1 MEASEAKFEDRFVPV
16 TNTKEIADP
25 VVYQLVRVDGDG
37 RLVPATQDEIMA
49 VEDLLVDDK
58 CEPKLVPDTRQ
69 TSESCRTEG
78 YLLERNPFQVPEGKL
93 ESEIPEVGAEK
104 SNVLVDPVP
113 DLGQMEAP
121 EKVAVHGLAR
131 CSELSNIDLSV
142 RTEVSS
148 NSQDAPSE
156 DTPSTSAAGSSWKPD
171 FSKLEGK
178 ICLDNLTVKELQ
190 ETFKATFGRETSVK
204 DKQWLK
210 RRITMGLTNS
220 CDFSCTTFII
230 RDNVVVTKGE
240 EQICHHVK
248 SRISAHSEDGVA
260 NSDSR
265 ESLGDHDNRINDDAD
280 FSGADVSSSAFE
292 SCNVTKDLYTEQ
304 RTAKRARKP
313 TKRYIEE
320 LSEIESRE
328 SSEKLASPDKISRY
342 RFPCPETHMRP
353 TKNVRSNVRPLVTRQ
368 DSLGGSGVQIP
379 FVSRIRRSRPRVN
392 FMPLLEFQPSG
403 MDMATG
409 QVRSGLDVSGPQ
421 EDDKRNNDLIK
432 TSSSPGWTQQPV
444 NRTSHFC
451 CLPLNSVSYCCLWK
465 DEHYTGMKIVE
476 LENDIELNDCSED
489 NSDDNVATI
498 PTQKGGMRRKHHRP
512 WTINEVV
519 KLVEGV
525 ARYGAG
531 RWSEI
536 KQLAFAS
543 CPYRTSVDLKDKWR
557 NLLKASFVQLPAE
570 KGILNS
576 RKQASVPIPAPIL
589 SRVRELA
596 DMQGQIPPILSTG
609 KSSGHSSSG
618 RNVHEARSG
627 FL

>member
-1 MEASEAKFEDRFVPV
+1 MEASEAKIEDRFVPV

-25 VVYQLVRVDGDG
+25 IVYQLVRVDGDG

-58 CEPKLVPDTRQ
+58 CEPKLVPDTGQ
-69 TSESCRTEG
+69 ASESCRTEG
-78 YLLERNPFQVPEGKL
+78 YLLERNPLHVPEGKL
-93 ESEIPEVGAEK
+93 ESENPEVGAEK
-104 SNVLVDPVP
+104 SNVLVGPVP
-113 DLGQMEAP
+113 DLGQIEAP
-121 EKVAVHGLAR
+121 EKVAVPGLAP
-131 CSELSNIDLSV
+131 CSELSNIDPSV
-142 RTEVSS
+142 RTEVCS

-156 DTPSTSAAGSSWKPD
+156 DTPSTSAGGSSWKPD

-178 ICLDNLTVKELQ
+178 ICLDNLTVKELH

-248 SRISAHSEDGVA
+248 SRISAHSEDGVE

-265 ESLGDHDNRINDDAD
+265 ESLGDHDNRINNDAD

-292 SCNVTKDLYTEQ
+292 SCNVTKDLDTEQ

-392 FMPLLEFQPSG
+392 FMPLLELQPSG
-403 MDMATG
+403 MDMATR
-409 QVRSGLDVSGPQ
+409 QVRSGFDVSGPR
-421 EDDKRNNDLIK
+421 EDDKSNNELIK
-432 TSSSPGWTQQPV
+432 TSSSPGWTQQPLIAA
-444 NRTSHFC
+444 C
-451 CLPLNSVSYCCLWK
+451 EK
-465 DEHYTGMKIVE
+465 DEHYSGMKIDE
-476 LENDIELNDCSED
+476 LENDVELNDCSED

-536 KQLAFAS
+536 KRLAFAS

-596 DMQGQIPPILSTG
+596 DMQGQIPPILATG

-618 RNVHEARSG
+618 RSVHEARSG

>member
-1 MEASEAKFEDRFVPV
+1 MEASEAKIEDSVLPV
-16 TNTKEIADP
+16 TNTIKALEKEIAHP
-25 VVYQLVRVDGDG
+25 IVYQLVRVDGDG
-37 RLVPATQDEIMA
+37 RLVPATQDEIMV
-49 VEDLLVDDK
+49 VEDLLEDDK

-69 TSESCRTEG
+69 ISESCITEG
-78 YLLERNPFQVPEGKL
+78 FLLERNSLQVPE
-93 ESEIPEVGAEK
+93 EK

-113 DLGQMEAP
+113 DLGKIDAP
-121 EKVAVHGLAR
+121 EKVVVPF
-131 CSELSNIDLSV
+131 SELSGIDQSV
-142 RTEVSS
+142 RTDVCSH
-148 NSQDAPSE
+148 SQDAPNE

-178 ICLDNLTVKELQ
+178 ICLDDLTVKELQ

-230 RDNVVVTKGE
+230 RDNVVVKKGE
-240 EQICHHVK
+240 EQICNRVK
-248 SRISAHSEDGVA
+248 SRISADSEDGVA
-260 NSDSR
+260 ISDSR
-265 ESLGDHDNRINDDAD
+265 GSLGDHDNRINDDAD
-280 FSGADVSSSAFE
+280 LSGADVSSSAFE

-304 RTAKRARKP
+304 ITAKRARKP

-328 SSEKLASPDKISRY
+328 TSEKLASPDKISRY
-342 RFPCPETHMRP
+342 RFACPETHMRP
-353 TKNVRSNVRPLVTRQ
+353 TNNMRLNARPLVTRQ

-379 FVSRIRRSRPRVN
+379 FVSRIRRSRPREN
-392 FMPLLEFQPSG
+392 FMPLLKLQPSG
-403 MDMATG
+403 MDIATR
-409 QVRSGLDVSGPQ
+409 QVRSAFDVSGPQ
-421 EDDKRNNDLIK
+421 DDDKRNNDLIK
-432 TSSSPGWTQQPV
+432 PRSSPGWTQQP
-444 NRTSHFC
+444 
-451 CLPLNSVSYCCLWK
+451 
-465 DEHYTGMKIVE
+465 DEHYSGMKIVE
-476 LENDIELNDCSED
+476 LENDVELNDCSED
-489 NSDDNVATI
+489 NSDDNVVTV
-498 PTQKGGMRRKHHRP
+498 PTQKGGTRRKHHRP

-536 KQLAFAS
+536 KRVAFAS

-596 DMQGQIPPILSTG
+596 DMQGQVPPVLSTC
-609 KSSGHSSSG
+609 KSSGHSSSD
-618 RNVHEARSG
+618 RRVHEARSG

>member
-1 MEASEAKFEDRFVPV
+1 MEASESKIEDSVV
-16 TNTKEIADP
+16 QVSNTTRALEKEIAHP
-25 VVYQLVRVDGDG
+25 IVYQLVRVDGNG
-37 RLVPATQDEIMA
+37 RLVPATQDEIMV
-49 VEDLLVDDK
+49 VEDLLEDDK

-69 TSESCRTEG
+69 ISESCITEG
-78 YLLERNPFQVPEGKL
+78 YLLEGNSFQL
-93 ESEIPEVGAEK
+93 SEEK
-104 SNVLVDPVP
+104 SNVSADPVP
-113 DLGQMEAP
+113 DLQKIDAP
-121 EKVAVHGLAR
+121 RKVGVHGSIPF
-131 CSELSNIDLSV
+131 SEFINVDQSV
-142 RTEVSS
+142 RSDVCSH
-148 NSQDAPSE
+148 SQ

-178 ICLDNLTVKELQ
+178 ICLDDLTVKELQ

-230 RDNVVVTKGE
+230 RDNVVMKKGG
-240 EQICHHVK
+240 EQKCHHAK
-248 SRISAHSEDGVA
+248 SRISVDSEDGVA

-265 ESLGDHDNRINDDAD
+265 GSLGYNDNRINDAAVP
-280 FSGADVSSSAFE
+280 SGADVSSSAFE
-292 SCNVTKDLYTEQ
+292 SCNVTKDNTEQ
-304 RTAKRARKP
+304 IIAKRARKP

-328 SSEKLASPDKISRY
+328 ISEKLASPDKISRY
-342 RFPCPETHMRP
+342 QFACPETHMRP
-353 TKNVRSNVRPLVTRQ
+353 TKSVKSNARPLVTRQ
-368 DSLGGSGVQIP
+368 DSLGGCGVQIP
-379 FVSRIRRSRPRVN
+379 VVSRIRRSRPREN
-392 FMPLLEFQPSG
+392 FMPLLKLQPSG
-403 MDMATG
+403 MDMAAR
-409 QVRSGLDVSGPQ
+409 QVRSALDISGPQ

-432 TSSSPGWTQQPV
+432 TSSSPGWTQQPLV
-444 NRTSHFC
+444 AAC
-451 CLPLNSVSYCCLWK
+451 EK
-465 DEHYTGMKIVE
+465 DEHYSGMKIVE

-489 NSDDNVATI
+489 NSDDNVVTV

-512 WTINEVV
+512 WTITEVV

-525 ARYGAG
+525 ARFGAG

-536 KQLAFAS
+536 KRLAFAT

-596 DMQGQIPPILSTG
+596 DMQGQVSPVLSTC
-609 KSSGHSSSG
+609 KSSGHSTSD

>member
-1 MEASEAKFEDRFVPV
+1 MEASEAKIEDSVPPV
-16 TNTKEIADP
+16 TNSIGALEKEIADP
-25 VVYQLVRVDGDG
+25 IVYQLVRVDRDG
-37 RLVPATQDEIMA
+37 RLVPATQDEIMV
-49 VEDLLVDDK
+49 VEDLLEDDK

-69 TSESCRTEG
+69 ISESCKTGG
-78 YLLERNPFQVPEGKL
+78 YLMEGNSVQV
-93 ESEIPEVGAEK
+93 SEEK
-104 SNVLVDPVP
+104 SNVLVDTVP
-113 DLGQMEAP
+113 DLGKMDAS
-121 EKVAVHGLAR
+121 EKVAFHGLTPF
-131 CSELSNIDLSV
+131 SELSDSDQCV
-142 RTEVSS
+142 RTDVCSH
-148 NSQDAPSE
+148 SQDAPNE
-156 DTPSTSAAGSSWKPD
+156 DTPSTSTGSSWKPD

-230 RDNVVVTKGE
+230 RDNVVAKKGE
-240 EQICHHVK
+240 EQVCHQLK
-248 SRISAHSEDGVA
+248 SSISADSEDGVV

-265 ESLGDHDNRINDDAD
+265 GPLGDHDRIHDDAD
-280 FSGADVSSSAFE
+280 LSGADVSGSAFGT
-292 SCNVTKDLYTEQ
+292 CNDTKDLYTEQ
-304 RTAKRARKP
+304 TTAKRARKP

-320 LSEIESRE
+320 LSGIESRE

-342 RFPCPETHMRP
+342 RFACPETHMRP
-353 TKNVRSNVRPLVTRQ
+353 TKTVRSNARPLVTRQ
-368 DSLGGSGVQIP
+368 YSLGGSGIQIP
-379 FVSRIRRSRPRVN
+379 FVSRIRRSRPREN
-392 FMPLLEFQPSG
+392 FMPLLKPQPCG
-403 MDMATG
+403 MDMETK
-409 QVRSGLDVSGPQ
+409 QVRSAFDVCGTQ

-432 TSSSPGWTQQPV
+432 TSSSPGWTQQPLIA
-444 NRTSHFC
+444 TC
-451 CLPLNSVSYCCLWK
+451 EK
-465 DEHYTGMKIVE
+465 DEHYGGMKIVE
-476 LENDIELNDCSED
+476 LENDIELNDCSEY
-489 NSDDNVATI
+489 NSDDNVVTV
-498 PTQKGGMRRKHHRP
+498 PTQKGGIRRKHHRP

-536 KQLAFAS
+536 KRLAFAS

-576 RKQASVPIPAPIL
+576 RKQATVPIPAPIL

-596 DMQGQIPPILSTG
+596 DMQGQMPPVLSTG
-609 KSSGHSSSG
+609 KSSGHNSSDRS
-618 RNVHEARSG
+618 VHEARFG

>member
-1 MEASEAKFEDRFVPV
+1 MEANEAKIEESVVPV
-16 TNTKEIADP
+16 TDTIGALEKEIADP
-25 VVYQLVRVDGDG
+25 IVYQLVRVDGSG
-37 RLVPATQDEIMA
+37 RLVPATQDEIMV
-49 VEDLLVDDK
+49 VEDFLEDDK
-58 CEPKLVPDTRQ
+58 CEPKHVPDTRHI
-69 TSESCRTEG
+69 SESVKTER

-93 ESEIPEVGAEK
+93 ESEYPEVGAEK

-113 DLGQMEAP
+113 DLGKIEAP
-121 EKVAVHGLAR
+121 EKVAVHGLAP
-131 CSELSNIDLSV
+131 CSEVSNFDLSV
-142 RTEVSS
+142 RTEVGS
-148 NSQDAPSE
+148 NPQDAPNE
-156 DTPSTSAAGSSWKPD
+156 DAPSTSAAGSSLKPD

-190 ETFKATFGRETSVK
+190 ETFKAAFGRETSVK

-230 RDNVVVTKGE
+230 RDNVVVRKGE
-240 EQICHHVK
+240 EQICHRVK
-248 SRISAHSEDGVA
+248 SRISADSEDGVA
-260 NSDSR
+260 KPDSGG
-265 ESLGDHDNRINDDAD
+265 SVGDHDNRINDDAD
-280 FSGADVSSSAFE
+280 FSGADVSSSTFE
-292 SCNVTKDLYTEQ
+292 SCKVTKDLYTEQ

-328 SSEKLASPDKISRY
+328 SSEKLSSPDKTSRY
-342 RFPCPETHMRP
+342 RFACPETHKRP
-353 TKNVRSNVRPLVTRQ
+353 TKNVRSNARPLVTRQ

-379 FVSRIRRSRPRVN
+379 FVSRIRRSRPREN
-392 FMPLLEFQPSG
+392 FMPLLKLQPCG
-403 MDMATG
+403 MDMSTR
-409 QVRSGLDVSGPQ
+409 QVSSAFAVSGRQ
-421 EDDKRNNDLIK
+421 EDDKINNDLIN
-432 TSSSPGWTQQPV
+432 TSSSPGWTQQPLIAA
-444 NRTSHFC
+444 C
-451 CLPLNSVSYCCLWK
+451 EEDK
-465 DEHYTGMKIVE
+465 HYSGMKIAE
-476 LENDIELNDCSED
+476 LENDIELNDCSEN
-489 NSDDNVATI
+489 NSDDNVVTV

-536 KQLAFAS
+536 KRLAFAS

-596 DMQGQIPPILSTG
+596 DMQGQIQPILSTG

-618 RNVHEARSG
+618 RSVHEARSG

>member
-1 MEASEAKFEDRFVPV
+1 MESSEAKIE
-16 TNTKEIADP
+16 EIADP
-25 VVYQLVRVDGDG
+25 IVYQLVRVDGDG
-37 RLVPATQDEIMA
+37 RLVPATQDEIMV
-49 VEDLLVDDK
+49 VEDLLEDDK

-69 TSESCRTEG
+69 ISESCKTEG
-78 YLLERNPFQVPEGKL
+78 YLMERNSVQV
-93 ESEIPEVGAEK
+93 SEEK
-104 SNVLVDPVP
+104 SNVLVDTVP
-113 DLGQMEAP
+113 GLGKIDAS
-121 EKVAVHGLAR
+121 EKVTVHGLAPF
-131 CSELSNIDLSV
+131 SELSDIDQSV
-142 RTEVSS
+142 RTDVCSH
-148 NSQDAPSE
+148 SQDAPNE
-156 DTPSTSAAGSSWKPD
+156 DKPSTSAAGSSWKPD

-220 CDFSCTTFII
+220 CDFSCTTFIV
-230 RDNVVVTKGE
+230 RDNVVVKKGE
-240 EQICHHVK
+240 EQICHQLQ
-248 SRISAHSEDGVA
+248 SRISADSEDGVA

-265 ESLGDHDNRINDDAD
+265 GSLGDHDNRINDDAD
-280 FSGADVSSSAFE
+280 LSGADVSGSAFE

-304 RTAKRARKP
+304 TTAKRARKP

-342 RFPCPETHMRP
+342 RFACPETQMRP
-353 TKNVRSNVRPLVTRQ
+353 TKNVRSNARPLVTRQ
-368 DSLGGSGVQIP
+368 DSLGGSGIQIP
-379 FVSRIRRSRPRVN
+379 FVSRIRRSRPREN
-392 FMPLLEFQPSG
+392 FMPLLKLQPCG
-403 MDMATG
+403 MDMETK
-409 QVRSGLDVSGPQ
+409 QVRSAFDVSGTQ

-432 TSSSPGWTQQPV
+432 TSSSPGWTQQPLIAA
-444 NRTSHFC
+444 C
-451 CLPLNSVSYCCLWK
+451 EK
-465 DEHYTGMKIVE
+465 DEHYSGMKIVE
-476 LENDIELNDCSED
+476 LENDVELNDCSED
-489 NSDDNVATI
+489 NSDDNVVTV

-536 KQLAFAS
+536 KRLAFAS
-543 CPYRTSVDLKDKWR
+543 CAYRTSVDLKDKWR

-576 RKQASVPIPAPIL
+576 RKQATVPIPAPIL

-596 DMQGQIPPILSTG
+596 DMQGQIPPVLSIG
-609 KSSGHSSSG
+609 KSSGHNSSDRS
-618 RNVHEARSG
+618 VHEARSG

>member
-1 MEASEAKFEDRFVPV
+1 MTVLVEFPYEIPVTYYAFAMEASEPKIEDCAVPV
-16 TNTKEIADP
+16 TSTIRALEKEIAHP
-25 VVYQLVRVDGDG
+25 IVYQLVRVDGDG
-37 RLVPATQDEIMA
+37 RLVPATQDEIMV
-49 VEDLLVDDK
+49 VEDLLEDDK
-58 CEPKLVPDTRQ
+58 CESKLVPDTRQ
-69 TSESCRTEG
+69 ISKSCITEG
-78 YLLERNPFQVPEGKL
+78 YLLERNSFQVTE
-93 ESEIPEVGAEK
+93 EK

-113 DLGQMEAP
+113 DLGKIDAP
-121 EKVAVHGLAR
+121 EKVAVHGLAPL
-131 CSELSNIDLSV
+131 SELSNVDQSV
-142 RTEVSS
+142 RTDVCSY
-148 NSQDAPSE
+148 SQDAPNE

-178 ICLDNLTVKELQ
+178 ICLDDLPVKELQ

-230 RDNVVVTKGE
+230 RDNVVVKKGE
-240 EQICHHVK
+240 EQICHRVK
-248 SRISAHSEDGVA
+248 SRISADSEDGVA
-260 NSDSR
+260 NSNSR
-265 ESLGDHDNRINDDAD
+265 GSLSDHDNRINDDAD
-280 FSGADVSSSAFE
+280 LSGADVSSSAFE
-292 SCNVTKDLYTEQ
+292 SCNVTKDLNTEQ
-304 RTAKRARKP
+304 ITAKRARKP

-328 SSEKLASPDKISRY
+328 TSEKLASPDKICRY
-342 RFPCPETHMRP
+342 QFACPETHLRP
-353 TKNVRSNVRPLVTRQ
+353 TKNVRSNARPLVTRQ

-379 FVSRIRRSRPRVN
+379 FVSRIRRSRPREN
-392 FMPLLEFQPSG
+392 FMPLLKLQPSG
-403 MDMATG
+403 MDMATR
-409 QVRSGLDVSGPQ
+409 QVRSAFDISGPQ

-432 TSSSPGWTQQPV
+432 TSSSPGWTQQPLIAA
-444 NRTSHFC
+444 C
-451 CLPLNSVSYCCLWK
+451 EK
-465 DEHYTGMKIVE
+465 DEHSSGMKIVE
-476 LENDIELNDCSED
+476 LENDIEVNDCFED
-489 NSDDNVATI
+489 NSDDNVVTV

-536 KQLAFAS
+536 KRLAFSS

-576 RKQASVPIPAPIL
+576 RKQASVPIPAAIL

-596 DMQGQIPPILSTG
+596 DMQGQIPPVLSAC
-609 KSSGHSSSG
+609 KSSGHSSSD
-618 RNVHEARSG
+618 RSVHEARSG

>member
-1 MEASEAKFEDRFVPV
+1 MEASEPKIEDCAVPV
-16 TNTKEIADP
+16 TSTIRALEKEIAHP
-25 VVYQLVRVDGDG
+25 IVYQLVRVDGDG
-37 RLVPATQDEIMA
+37 RLVPATQDEIMV
-49 VEDLLVDDK
+49 VEDLLEDDK
-58 CEPKLVPDTRQ
+58 CESKLVPDTRQ
-69 TSESCRTEG
+69 ISESCITEG
-78 YLLERNPFQVPEGKL
+78 YLLERNSFQVTE
-93 ESEIPEVGAEK
+93 EK

-113 DLGQMEAP
+113 DLGKIDAP
-121 EKVAVHGLAR
+121 EKVAVHGLAPL
-131 CSELSNIDLSV
+131 SELSNVDQSV
-142 RTEVSS
+142 RTDVCSH
-148 NSQDAPSE
+148 SQDAPNEDAPNE
-156 DTPSTSAAGSSWKPD
+156 DTPNEDAPSTSASGSSWKPD

-178 ICLDNLTVKELQ
+178 ICLDDLPVKELQ

-230 RDNVVVTKGE
+230 RDNVVMKKGE
-240 EQICHHVK
+240 EQICHRVK
-248 SRISAHSEDGVA
+248 SRISADSEDGVA
-260 NSDSR
+260 NSNFR
-265 ESLGDHDNRINDDAD
+265 GSLSDHDNRIKDDSD
-280 FSGADVSSSAFE
+280 LSGADVCSSAFE
-292 SCNVTKDLYTEQ
+292 SCNVTKDLNTEQ
-304 RTAKRARKP
+304 ITAKRARKP

-328 SSEKLASPDKISRY
+328 TSEKLALPDKISRY
-342 RFPCPETHMRP
+342 QFACPETHIRP
-353 TKNVRSNVRPLVTRQ
+353 AKNVRSNVRPLVTRQ

-379 FVSRIRRSRPRVN
+379 FVSRIRRSRPREN
-392 FMPLLEFQPSG
+392 FMPLLKLQPSG
-403 MDMATG
+403 MDLATR
-409 QVRSGLDVSGPQ
+409 QVRSAFDISGPQ

-432 TSSSPGWTQQPV
+432 TSSSPGWTQQPLIPA
-444 NRTSHFC
+444 C
-451 CLPLNSVSYCCLWK
+451 EK
-465 DEHYTGMKIVE
+465 DEHYSGMKIVE
-476 LENDIELNDCSED
+476 LENDIEVNDCSED
-489 NSDDNVATI
+489 NSDDNVVTV

-536 KQLAFAS
+536 KRHAFSS

-596 DMQGQIPPILSTG
+596 DMQGQIPPVISAC
-609 KSSGHSSSG
+609 KSSGHSSSD
-618 RNVHEARSG
+618 RSVHEARSG